1 MTMNMNSKLVARVV
15 GIALIGA
22 AIAGPKAFAAD
33 PTDPVRTQTVKFADL
48 SVQTR
53 AGAATLYQRIHQAA
67 KQVCEQTGADRN
79 LQARQMQESCI
90 ARAES
95 RAVDNVHSNALSA
108 YYQMTHGSSYPM
120 TASNNVR

>member
-1 MTMNMNSKLVARVV
+1 MPGAEQADDDAHGVGGEDPQAVAQESAPGRFE
-15 GIALIGA
+15 IL
-22 AIAGPKAFAAD
+22 
-33 PTDPVRTQTVKFADL
+33 QT
-48 SVQTR
+48 VQTR

-108 YYQMTHGSSYPM
+108 YYQMTHGSSYPV
-120 TASNNVR
+120 TAANDVR